1 METFDSLYEKYA
13 APSYRVAFLI
23 LYQGFPDRQD
33 RLDCV
38 SSDQMIESQVE
49 VRWGVVP
56 MAKHN

>member
-33 RLDCV
+33 HWIAYDMLEEGLEDRGDPGGKGP
-38 SSDQMIESQVE
+38 
-49 VRWGVVP
+49 RGP
-56 MAKHN
+56 